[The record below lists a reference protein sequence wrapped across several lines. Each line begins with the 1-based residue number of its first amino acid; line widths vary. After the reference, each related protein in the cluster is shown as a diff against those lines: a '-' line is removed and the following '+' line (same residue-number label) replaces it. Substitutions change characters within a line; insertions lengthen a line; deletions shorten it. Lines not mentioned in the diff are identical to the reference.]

1 MKKQTY
7 TDLCGNVVE
16 VECLE
21 WLEDGSYWD
30 EDEGD
35 YCACA
40 RYCIN
45 TDEDEDGESVWLNDN
60 FKEVDTE
67 AEPDED
73 DEDDDE
79 GGAV

>member
-1 MKKQTY
+1 MSKQAY
-7 TDLCGNVVE
+7 TDICGNVVE

-45 TDEDEDGESVWLNDN
+45 TDEDGESVWLNDDH
-60 FKEVDTE
+60 KEVDLE

-73 DEDDDE
+73 DEDDDQGDDE
-79 GGAV
+79 